1 MEEKHSMFYYLQG
14 ELAYRDINTCVIDCG
29 GVGYKLTVSLL
40 TSEAYASKL
49 GKNVKLYTHL
59 AVREDGIELFGFGS
73 NEEKECF
80 NRLTSVSGIGPK
92 AAMSILSTMTP
103 EKLAVA
109 ICTEDK
115 KAIAKAPGIGA
126 KSAARI
132 ILELKD
138 KMSKEMLESDIAS
151 GDFTASAA
159 VYVPSSAIS
168 EAAEAL
174 TVLGYDKN
182 TALTILKGIDPTITD
197 TGEIIRLALKKLAR

>member
-1 MEEKHSMFYYLQG
+1 MYYYLNG
-14 ELAYRDINTCVIDCG
+14 ELAYRDLTTCVIDCG
-29 GVGYKLTVSLL
+29 GVGYKLTVSFI
-40 TSEAYASKL
+40 TSESLMSKL
-49 GKNVKLYTHL
+49 GKQVKLYTHL

-73 NEEKECF
+73 YEEKECF

-109 ICTEDK
+109 ICTDDA
-115 KAIAKAPGIGA
+115 KAIAKSPGIGA

-138 KMSKEMLESDIAS
+138 KMSKEMF
-151 GDFTASAA
+151 GSAVDSKSIISSA
-159 VYVPSSAIS
+159 PSFVSNSAIS

-182 TALTILKGIDPTITD
+182 TTLSVLKGIDPAITD
-197 TGEIIRLALKKLAR
+197 VSEIIRLALKKLAR